1 MTLGL
6 ARLPRDRAP
15 VDGVRRGTTCRVA
28 AVPRLH
34 YCDEVDSLWFAEA
47 TKNSVM
53 GMAARELAWDQTPLG
68 RPSTWHPALRQ
79 AVQLCFSTT
88 FPMMI
93 AWGPEHTMIYNDG
106 YRDMLGTDK
115 RLNAMGRP
123 SKEVWAEIWDYVGG
137 LFAEVEETGQST
149 GALDQPLLMNRSGFE
164 EETNFTFSYSP
175 ITDETGTVL
184 GILNITSE
192 TTASVVDR
200 RRLQTIDQLH
210 AAMTDHR
217 ADIDALADAVLH
229 VLRESADIAGAELH
243 LTEGGD
249 LVLAGRTHHDRGSLA
264 APHVVHKAWSSRTP
278 VSSRPTLVAPL
289 ARAEDAIARGVLVL
303 EGNPRRPYD
312 AAQRSFLMLVASS
325 VSAALGAATDLRREI
340 DLLDAHAELIARDAE
355 RSRESS
361 VTLQHSL
368 LTAPPEPDHLHIV
381 VRYHP
386 ASDHLEIGGDWYDS
400 FMTEDGSTM
409 IVIGDVTGHDHHAAA
424 AMGQIRGIIR
434 AIAYDRGEVPS
445 RVLTRADNAIHG
457 LNLGQN
463 ATASAI
469 VARIEQDH
477 CDLKDR
483 TRTIRWSNAGHPPPV
498 ILRADGSVEV
508 LRRQNDLILGIIPD
522 HDRHDFTITLNDND
536 TLLFYTDGLI
546 ERRNRTMTASVEALV
561 STLEGRQDEDL
572 DGLCEHV
579 LRTLVPS
586 RAEDDI
592 ALVVVRAYPQDQPRP
607 AEAGPN
613 RNIPP
618 ELDDSGTADAE
629 E

>member
-1 MTLGL
+1 M
-6 ARLPRDRAP
+6 
-15 VDGVRRGTTCRVA
+15 
-28 AVPRLH
+28 
-34 YCDEVDSLWFAEA
+34 DSLWFAEA

-88 FPMMI
+88 FPVMI

-123 SKEVWAEIWDYVGG
+123 SKEVWAEVWDYVGG
-137 LFAEVEETGQST
+137 LFAEVERTGQST
-149 GALDQPLLMNRSGFE
+149 GAVDQMLVMNRSGFD
-164 EETNFTFSYSP
+164 EETSFTFSYSP
-175 ITDETGTVL
+175 ITDEEGAVL

-200 RRLQTIDQLH
+200 RRLKTVDELH
-210 AAMTDHR
+210 AAMSDHR
-217 ADIDALADAVLH
+217 GDIDALAAAVLH
-229 VLRESADIAGAELH
+229 VLGESDDIAAAELH

-249 LVLAGRTHHDRGSLA
+249 LVLAGSTDPDRA
-264 APHVVHKAWSSRTP
+264 EVVPAEVVHRAWSTRTP
-278 VSSRPTLVAPL
+278 VSSQPTLVAPL
-289 ARAEDAIARGVLVL
+289 VRAQDPAARGVLVL
-303 EGNPRRPYD
+303 EASPRRPYD
-312 AAQRSFLMLVASS
+312 AAQRSFLVLVAST
-325 VSAALGAATDLRREI
+325 VSAALGSATDLRREL
-340 DLLDAHAELIARDAE
+340 DLLTAYAELADRDAQ
-355 RSRESS
+355 RTHESS
-361 VTLQHSL
+361 LALQHSL

-400 FMTEDGSTM
+400 FLTEDGST
-409 IVIGDVTGHDHHAAA
+409 ILVIGDVTGHDHHAAA

-445 RVLTRADNAIHG
+445 QVLMRSDKAIHG
-457 LNLGQN
+457 LNLGPT

-469 VARIEQDH
+469 VARVEQDRL
-477 CDLKDR
+477 DLRDR
-483 TRTIRWSNAGHPPPV
+483 SRTIRWSNAGHPPPV

-508 LRRQNDLILGIIPD
+508 LRRQNDLILGIIPE
-522 HDRHDFTITLNDND
+522 HERHDFTVTLADND

-572 DGLCEHV
+572 PSLCDHV
-579 LRTLVPS
+579 LRTLVPEQ
-586 RAEDDI
+586 ADDDV
-592 ALVVVRAYPQDQPRP
+592 ALVMVRAYPQDEPRP
-607 AEAGPN
+607 VEAGPN
-613 RNIPP
+613 RNLPD
-618 ELDDSGTADAE
+618 ELDDRGVGTDE